1 MTKPLENVKVLDFS
15 RVLAGPYCAMM
26 LADLGAEI
34 IKVEPPVVGD
44 DSRHFGPPFIN
55 GESIYFMSINR
66 GKKSIV
72 LNLKTDKGKEI
83 IKEIIKKCD
92 VLLEN
97 FRPGTMEKLGLGY
110 EDLKKINPRLIYA
123 ACSGFGHYG
132 PDSLKPGYDLILQ
145 AKGGIM
151 SITSYKENG
160 PYTRVGVSEAD
171 IIAGMI
177 TAFAISSKL
186 YQRQIDGKGDKID
199 VAMLD
204 SQIAFMTP
212 MIANYLNVGK
222 ISKPVGNRHPLVSPF
237 EVFKTKDASVVIT
250 AGNNKL
256 FHQLCDILKIPKL
269 KNNELFKDN
278 PSRVVNNSKL
288 KIALER
294 QTKKFGTDELL
305 DILYKTGIPASKI
318 NTVKE
323 AVEEPQVIAR
333 NMLQKV
339 KHKKTGEVKLHGI
352 PAKIK
357 SCDDN
362 IKIPPPRLGEH
373 TKEILKKYLNYG
385 DHEINNLVKENIV
398 SLEINS

>member
-1 MTKPLENVKVLDFS
+1 MAKPLENVKVLDFS
-15 RVLAGPYCAMM
+15 RVLAGPYCSMM

-34 IKVEPPVVGD
+34 IKLEPPNTGD
-44 DSRHFGPPFIN
+44 DSRLFGPPFIN

-72 LNLKTDKGKEI
+72 INLKTDKGKEI
-83 IKEIIKKCD
+83 VRELVKKVD
-92 VLLEN
+92 VLIEN

-110 EDLKKINPRLIYA
+110 EDLRKINPKLIYA
-123 ACSGFGHYG
+123 ACSGFGHTG

-151 SITSYKENG
+151 SISSYRENG
-160 PYTRVGVSEAD
+160 PFTRVGVSEAD
-171 IIAGMI
+171 IVAGMI
-177 TAFAISSKL
+177 TAFAIAGKL

-204 SQIAFMTP
+204 SQIAIMTP

-222 ISKPVGNRHPLVSPF
+222 IAKPVGNRHPLVSPF
-237 EVFKTKDASVVIT
+237 EVFKTKDSCVVVT

-256 FHQLCDILKIPKL
+256 FHLLCDILKTPRL
-269 KNNELFKDN
+269 KTDPRFKDN
-278 PSRVVNNSKL
+278 PDRVTNNAKL

-305 DILYKTGIPASKI
+305 QQLYAAGIPASKI

-323 AVEEPQVIAR
+323 TTEEPQALAR
-333 NMLQKV
+333 NMFQKIN
-339 KHKKTGEVKLHGI
+339 HKKTGEIKLHGI

-362 IKIPPPRLGEH
+362 IKIPPPLLGEH
-373 TKEILKKYLNYG
+373 TKEILKKYLNYSEA
-385 DHEINNLVKENIV
+385 DVKKLVKENIV
-398 SLEINS
+398 SIEKT